1 MEGKN
6 IPVVFAVVV
15 TYNGL
20 RWYDRCIGSLL
31 TSDLPV
37 TPIVIDNASS
47 DGSADYIREHFQ
59 QVVLIESQ
67 ENLGFAKAN
76 NIGIRYALD
85 HNADY
90 VFLLNQDAWLNEA
103 DAISKMLEVFDK
115 EENVGIVNPINMNGS
130 HTALDEQYS
139 TNMPGT
145 MVSDMYIGQ
154 MKEYYPT
161 QYINAAAWL
170 MSAACIHKVGG
181 FDTNMFVHY
190 GEDNNYCH
198 RVCYHNYRILIYTGR
213 TVCHDREFRS
223 GHENE
228 YRKQNFRQND
238 VNDRIMWANI
248 NLPID
253 VDALIVSVQR
263 SIRRSRLTL
272 RYGKISSLKKQL
284 AFYERVKLSREVN
297 AEGGLAWL

>member
-1 MEGKN
+1 MEEKKTP
-6 IPVVFAVVV
+6 IIFAVVV

-20 RWYDRCIGSLL
+20 RWYDRCFGSILA
-31 TSDLPV
+31 SDVPV
-37 TPIVIDNASS
+37 TPIVVDNASS
-47 DGSADYIREHFQ
+47 DGSADYIREYFPQ
-59 QVVLIESQ
+59 AILIESQ

-103 DAISKMLEVFDK
+103 DAISKMLEVFDR

-130 HTALDEQYS
+130 NTALDEQYS
-139 TNMPGT
+139 TNLPGS
-145 MVSDMYIGQ
+145 MISDIYMGR
-154 MKEYYPT
+154 MREYYSAR
-161 QYINAAAWL
+161 YINAAAWL
-170 MSAACIHKVGG
+170 MSAACIRAVGG

-198 RVCYHNYRILIYTGR
+198 RVCYHNYCIFIYTGR
-213 TVCHDREFRS
+213 TVCHDREYRS

-238 VNDRIMWANI
+238 INDRIMWGNI

-253 VDALIVSVQR
+253 VDAFIDSIHR
-263 SIRRSRLTL
+263 SIRRSCLTF
-272 RYGKISSLKKQL
+272 RFHKVRSLKAKL
-284 AFYERVKLSREVN
+284 AFYEKVKFSREVN
-297 AEGGLAWL
+297 AKGGLAWL